1 MFQPSRLPILLLIT
15 YGLLMILGGHW
26 VWKISHQ
33 SLLEDHQSKL
43 DRFSVHIA
51 SQLDK
56 FAHIPELLSKDKE
69 LIQALHA
76 PDNSAQIELTNR
88 YLAHVNQVI
97 QASDTYLLD
106 HIGTTIAASNWNQ
119 SHSFVGRNFAFRP
132 YFQHAFSGKENQY
145 FALGS
150 TSGKR
155 GYYYSY
161 PVSYAAE
168 IIGVIV
174 VKMDLSLIEASWK
187 RICRELEALA
197 TSSSRF
203 LFGDRISLA
212 DLGFYGQL
220 KVMSVDPTPMAWLR
234 TETPYLY
241 RWLDHADDAS
251 GIDGEWVADTGPVV
265 KNLLRIAGDTYLPF
279 LDANASA
286 LDAGED
292 TFSLEIE
299 GGTYAQ
305 GVFKYQAKCLHS
317 LRSSWG
323 ELTTEDQD
331 ALSSMIGT
339 GSHILSAVR

>member
-1 MFQPSRLPILLLIT
+1 MSRYDIYGALGSPYSMKVRAAMRAKRLVHTWTGMTAEDRQSVMPNVRAPVIPVIRTPDGSWTNDSTPFLLSLEGEGRDLLP
-15 YGLLMILGGHW
+15 
-26 VWKISHQ
+26 Q
-33 SLLEDHQSKL
+33 SPIVRFACLLLEDMADEWFMKAMFHFRWAYEDDAEWCANWLMFDTLPNAGRKAVEDAAATIRERQIS
-43 DRFSVHIA
+43 RM
-51 SQLDK
+51 
-56 FAHIPELLSKDKE
+56 
-69 LIQALHA
+69 AL
-76 PDNSAQIELTNR
+76 
-88 YLAHVNQVI
+88 
-97 QASDTYLLD
+97 
-106 HIGTTIAASNWNQ
+106 
-119 SHSFVGRNFAFRP
+119 VGCTP
-132 YFQHAFSGKENQY
+132 QTG
-145 FALGS
+145 
-150 TSGKR
+150 
-155 GYYYSY
+155 
-161 PVSYAAE
+161 P
-168 IIGVIV
+168 
-174 VKMDLSLIEASWK
+174 LIEASWK

-251 GIDGEWVADTGPVV
+251 GIDGNWVADTGPVV

-299 GGTYAQ
+299 GGTYTQ
-305 GVFKYQAKCLHS
+305 GAFKYQAKCLHS
-317 LRSSWG
+317 LRSSWD

>member
-1 MFQPSRLPILLLIT
+1 MSRYDIYGALGSPYSMKVRAAMRAKRLVHTWTGMTAEDRQSVMPNVRAPVIPVIRMPDGSWTNDSTPFLLSLEGEGRDLLP
-15 YGLLMILGGHW
+15 
-26 VWKISHQ
+26 Q
-33 SLLEDHQSKL
+33 SPIARFACLLLEDMADEWFMKAMFHYRWAYEDDAEWCANWLMFDTLPNAGRKAVEDAAAAIRERQIS
-43 DRFSVHIA
+43 RM
-51 SQLDK
+51 
-56 FAHIPELLSKDKE
+56 
-69 LIQALHA
+69 AL
-76 PDNSAQIELTNR
+76 
-88 YLAHVNQVI
+88 
-97 QASDTYLLD
+97 
-106 HIGTTIAASNWNQ
+106 
-119 SHSFVGRNFAFRP
+119 VGCTP
-132 YFQHAFSGKENQY
+132 QTG
-145 FALGS
+145 
-150 TSGKR
+150 
-155 GYYYSY
+155 
-161 PVSYAAE
+161 P
-168 IIGVIV
+168 
-174 VKMDLSLIEASWK
+174 LIEASWK

-251 GIDGEWVADTGPVV
+251 GIDGNWVADTGPVV

>member
-1 MFQPSRLPILLLIT
+1 MSRYDIYGALGSPYSMKVRAAMRAKRLVHTWTGMTAEDRQSVMPNVRAPVIPVIRMPDGSWTNDSTPFLLSLEGEGRDLLP
-15 YGLLMILGGHW
+15 
-26 VWKISHQ
+26 Q
-33 SLLEDHQSKL
+33 SPIARFACLLLEDMADEWFMKAMFHYRWAYEDDAEWCANWLMFDTLPNAGRKPVEDAAATIRERQIS
-43 DRFSVHIA
+43 RM
-51 SQLDK
+51 
-56 FAHIPELLSKDKE
+56 
-69 LIQALHA
+69 AL
-76 PDNSAQIELTNR
+76 
-88 YLAHVNQVI
+88 
-97 QASDTYLLD
+97 
-106 HIGTTIAASNWNQ
+106 
-119 SHSFVGRNFAFRP
+119 VGCTP
-132 YFQHAFSGKENQY
+132 QTG
-145 FALGS
+145 
-150 TSGKR
+150 
-155 GYYYSY
+155 
-161 PVSYAAE
+161 P
-168 IIGVIV
+168 
-174 VKMDLSLIEASWK
+174 LIEASWK

-220 KVMSVDPTPMAWLR
+220 KVMSVDPTPMVWLR

-251 GIDGEWVADTGPVV
+251 GIDGNWVADTGPVV

-286 LDAGED
+286 LDANED

-339 GSHILSAVR
+339 GSHLLSAVR